1 VFRGNDPRAE
11 AMRQALAQM
20 GPLAGRLAFA
30 VHLEARVAAVIE
42 RVKPGRTLPPNV
54 EIMAALLL
62 DAVGFP
68 REVFTPV
75 FAAGR
80 CAGWIAHALE
90 QIKTGRMIRP
100 GSKYVGPK
108 FGTDA

>member
-1 VFRGNDPRAE
+1 
-11 AMRQALAQM
+11 M

-30 VHLEARVAAVIE
+30 SRLETRVSAIIE
-42 RVKPGRTLPPNV
+42 RVKPGRRLPPNV

-68 REVFTPV
+68 REAFTPV
-75 FAAGR
+75 FAVGR

-90 QIKTGRMIRP
+90 QRKTGRMIRP
-100 GSKYVGPK
+100 TSKYVGVEV
-108 FGTDA
+108 